1 MKTDRELMELAARA
15 VGLNTPRYVTDGR
28 RLGWAINEGI
38 SVEFGPT
45 SQRLWNPRD
54 DDGDSRRL
62 EVALRLCVDVA
73 DEHVRAM
80 YGLHTAGQ
88 MVEHT
93 EPFGRDPHA
102 ATRLAVLRV
111 AAEVGEAMP

>member
-1 MKTDRELMELAARA
+1 MTTDRELMDLAAKAAGIKLRGWSDYHQAFHVDASDRSDA
-15 VGLNTPRYVTDGR
+15 V
-28 RLGWAINEGI
+28 
-38 SVEFGPT
+38 
-45 SQRLWNPRD
+45 WNPRD

-62 EVALRLCVDVA
+62 EVALRLRVDVA
-73 DEHVRAM
+73 DEHVRVM
-80 YGLHTAGQ
+80 YGLHTADR

-111 AAEVGEAMP
+111 AAEIGKAMP